1 MQTVKIPA
9 DRILGL
15 TIGPDKWQI
24 RLNKRQIRLNKR
36 EVDVLDR
43 AIKIREE
50 VRDRLREGMGVHE
63 FEASDL
69 YTLEIDDLIE
79 TPHITF
85 NYDFSGDR
93 I

>member
-15 TIGPDKWQI
+15 TIGPDKWQVRI
-24 RLNKRQIRLNKR
+24 NKR
-36 EVDVLDR
+36 EIEVLDR
-43 AIKIREE
+43 AIEIREE

-85 NYDFSGDR
+85 DYDFLGER